1 MEQGILVLKN
11 DIENQNFE
19 IFGEFVNNFGTIYH
33 TVKIYF
39 DQWSKLYFYFDA
51 QPEIQILIWL

>member
-1 MEQGILVLKN
+1 MKI
-11 DIENQNFE
+11 IENQNFA
-19 IFGEFVNNFGTIYH
+19 IFGEFVNNFGPIYH

-51 QPEIQILIWL
+51 QPEIQILI